1 MKKTYIILTLF
12 LTALFV
18 TSCETYDDFE
28 ADRPTVAGF
37 TLGTTLQLPVSAN
50 NPTITFNVPFYVS
63 TASDADR
70 TLNVVVLA
78 DQTTLTPASYS
89 YESSVVLPAGERS
102 GTMEFIAMN
111 VGLTNEYQPVTF
123 AFETVA
129 GIVSGPTADI
139 ELRTTD

>member
-18 TSCETYDDFE
+18 TSCETYDDYE
-28 ADRPTVAGF
+28 ENRPTVAGF
-37 TLGTTLQLPVSAN
+37 TLGTTLQLPVSAG
-50 NPTITFNVPFYVS
+50 NPTITFNVPYYVS
-63 TASDADR
+63 TSSDSDR
-70 TLNVVVLA
+70 TLNIVLVSE
-78 DQTTLTPASYS
+78 QTTAPSSSYS
-89 YESSVVLPAGERS
+89 YESSVVLPAGERA

-123 AFETVA
+123 SFEVVEGFVA
-129 GIVSGPTADI
+129 GPTADI